1 MVVQVLDVTQVSQ
14 HWYTDIYRSIVWSI
28 GKGVLSMLDG
38 FFGVINKIW
47 RYEFFDNEYVN
58 KIFSGAII
66 VACSWLSLKVVIE
79 LIMNYIVKSENRG
92 SPLTVY
98 RGIILAIVMMFL
110 VSSLFQFGHNISTTL
125 TDSVI
130 SISGL
135 NTESNAETQI
145 SRAIVQSMIYTDET
159 KESDITY
166 LVDNWRDVGIN
177 DTDGGFVGIGD
188 KYKYSL
194 NFFMLIVLSLVTVLL
209 LFFVAIQ
216 MGKRV
221 MEIALFKVIAPF
233 CCTSL
238 TNDGKSFETWCKG
251 TVGLFMVTVVQFV
264 SIGLMLKM
272 FGSAFQENGT
282 LTGIFLV
289 IGALLFI
296 IGTPTIINSLLGHQ
310 TGIMSGFGDMQSLI
324 AIGSTTAQGI
334 GIAKAGTMGALT
346 VGSYIINK
354 GGNVVSGGVGKISN
368 MLNKSSKITEEQM
381 MNIKESVSN
390 NNIYKAQQQLNNFM
404 NSNTKLNNCID
415 NNSFNSLSKNLY
427 NPMRNQYLNHSI
439 LENKNNT
446 LGGKSNVSNT

>member
-1 MVVQVLDVTQVSQ
+1 M
-14 HWYTDIYRSIVWSI
+14 WSI

-38 FFGVINKIW
+38 FFNVINKIW
-47 RYEFFDNEYVN
+47 RYEFFNNEYVN

-66 VACSWLSLKVVIE
+66 VACSWLSLKVIIE
-79 LIMNYIVKSENRG
+79 LVMNYIVKNENRG

-98 RGIILAIVMMFL
+98 RGILLSIVMMFL
-110 VSSLFQFGHNISTTL
+110 VSSLFKFGHSISTSL

-135 NTESNAETQI
+135 NTGVNVETQI
-145 SRAIVQSMIYTDET
+145 SNSIVKSMVYADET
-159 KESDITY
+159 KEDDIIY
-166 LVDNWRDVGIN
+166 LVNNWKDVDIN
-177 DTDGGFVGIGD
+177 ATVGGFAGIGD
-188 KYKYSL
+188 KYKYSI

-221 MEIALFKVIAPF
+221 MEIALFKIISPF

-238 TNDGKSFETWCKG
+238 TNDGKSFEVWSKG
-251 TVGLFMVTVVQFV
+251 AIGLFMVTVVQFI

-296 IGTPTIINSLLGHQ
+296 IGTPTIVNSLLGQQ

-324 AIGSTTAQGI
+324 AIGSATAQGF
-334 GIAKAGTMGALT
+334 GLAKAGTIGALSI
-346 VGSYIINK
+346 GSNIVNK
-354 GGNVVSGGVGKISN
+354 GGSAISGGVGKVTN
-368 MLNKSSKITEEQM
+368 MLNKSSKLTEEQM
-381 MNIKESVSN
+381 RNVKESISN
-390 NNIYKAQQQLNNFM
+390 NNIYRAQQQLNNFINNDTKFNNHINNNLTDSLPKRLYDPM
-404 NSNTKLNNCID
+404 N
-415 NNSFNSLSKNLY
+415 
-427 NPMRNQYLNHSI
+427 NQYMNHAI
-439 LENKNNT
+439 LQNKNNMI
-446 LGGKSNVSNT
+446 GGKPNVSDS